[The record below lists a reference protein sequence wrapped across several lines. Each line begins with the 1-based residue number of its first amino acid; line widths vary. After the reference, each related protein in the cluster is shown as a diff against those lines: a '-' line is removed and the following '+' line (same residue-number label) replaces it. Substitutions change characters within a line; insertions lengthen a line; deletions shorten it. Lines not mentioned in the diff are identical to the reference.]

1 MHRIL
6 VAALLVTASPVAAMA
21 QVDGDPTRGKR
32 AFLKCVACH
41 SADPK
46 VHKTG
51 PSLARIWEKKA
62 ATVEGFSRYTEA
74 LQSSGIVWNAET
86 LDRWLHDPE
95 ALVPGT
101 SMKMRGI
108 ESKAERENI
117 IAYLKQLASSA
128 ADQASASDQMA
139 EGPGGGMMGMMGA
152 SEPADLS
159 EPSPSQQVAA
169 IRHCRDSY
177 EVATADGKM
186 RKFWEFNLRFK
197 TDTSGMGPPEG
208 TPVLLP
214 VGMRG
219 DRAFVIFAAPKAMS
233 GFIEEKC

>member
-1 MHRIL
+1 MHRIF
-6 VAALLVTASPVAAMA
+6 VAALLVTASTVAAVA

-32 AFLKCVACH
+32 AFLKCAACH

-62 ATVEGFSRYTEA
+62 ATVKGFSRYSDA
-74 LQSSGIVWNAET
+74 LQDSDIVWNEET
-86 LDRWLHDPE
+86 LDRLLRNPE

-108 ESKAERENI
+108 TNATERRDI
-117 IAYLKQLASSA
+117 IAYLKQLASGT
-128 ADQASASDQMA
+128 ADQTAASKQKSAR
-139 EGPGGGMMGMMGA
+139 PGGMMGMMGA
-152 SEPADLS
+152 SEPTDIS
-159 EPSPSQQVAA
+159 QPPPGQQV
-169 IRHCRDSY
+169 ISLRHCRDAY
-177 EVATADGKM
+177 EVVTADDEL
-186 RKFWEFNLRFK
+186 RKFWEFNLRVK
-197 TDTSGMGPPEG
+197 TDTSDMGPPEG

-214 VGMRG
+214 AGMRG